1 MKGRWETV
9 GDPLQAS
16 NAWAMGNVGLST
28 VLRDESDV
36 SGYDEEDFGVP
47 TIRPS
52 WLLRFRGR
60 AIRWVF
66 AAGVV
71 LAFVNHWPGGR

>member
-1 MKGRWETV
+1 
-9 GDPLQAS
+9 LQAS
-16 NAWAMGNVGLST
+16 NAWAMGNLGLST
-28 VLRDESDV
+28 VLRNEPDA
-36 SGYDEEDFGVP
+36 SGYDEEDFGEP

-52 WLLRFRGR
+52 LLRFRAR
-60 AIRWVF
+60 AIRWAL

>member
-1 MKGRWETV
+1 MKGRWETM

-16 NAWAMGNVGLST
+16 NAWAMGNLGLST

-36 SGYDEEDFGVP
+36 SGYDEEDFGEP

-60 AIRWVF
+60 AIRWAL

>member
-1 MKGRWETV
+1 MKGRWETM

-28 VLRDESDV
+28 VLCDESDV

-52 WLLRFRGR
+52 WLLRFRDR